1 MFFWDLDITTLLYNY
16 SDLNIQETLEM
27 LKFFDLKL
35 KFPMKIKFYF
45 FLMCI
50 YLLN

>member
-27 LKFFDLKL
+27 LKFFYLKL

-45 FLMCI
+45 IF
-50 YLLN
+50 